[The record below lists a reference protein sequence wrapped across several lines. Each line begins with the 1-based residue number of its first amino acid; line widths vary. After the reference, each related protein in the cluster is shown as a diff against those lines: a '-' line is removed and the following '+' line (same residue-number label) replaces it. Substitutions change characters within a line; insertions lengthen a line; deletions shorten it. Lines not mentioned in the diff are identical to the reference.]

1 MKGHYM
7 LRAGLRLA
15 TLTLAIVA
23 AASTVSDAH
32 VRVFPG
38 DDLTTTP
45 ACGLE
50 KFVVRVPVEKP
61 IATVAVRLVIP
72 RVVTVTQVQAKP
84 GWNVSFEKTKGR
96 ISAITWSGGRLEPQ
110 QFDEFAFIGAAPKTV
125 QTVNWDAYQTY
136 EDKSVV
142 AWTGNLDSDT
152 PHSQTS
158 FTKAISKCGRR
169 NYQ

>member
-1 MKGHYM
+1 MF
-7 LRAGLRLA
+7 RPRLRLA
-15 TLTLAIVA
+15 ALALAIIA
-23 AASTVSDAH
+23 TVPALSDAH
-32 VRVFPG
+32 VRVFPS
-38 DDLTTTP
+38 DDLNTTP

-61 IATVAVRLVIP
+61 IATVAVRLVVP

-84 GWNVSFEKTKGR
+84 GWKVSFEKTKGR

-110 QFDEFAFIGAAPKTV
+110 EFDEFAFIGAAPKTM

-142 AWTGNLDSDT
+142 AWTGSIDSDT
-152 PHSQTS
+152 PHSQTT

-169 NYQ
+169 SYQ